1 MGVTFKYKATGMEV
15 YINAALAQ
23 NLERLKVGSIV
34 NKTEK
39 PAKKESKPAKIAA
52 KSKK

>member
-15 YINAALAQ
+15 HIDEALAQ
-23 NLERLKVGSIV
+23 NLEGLKIGSIV

-39 PAKKESKPAKIAA
+39 PAKKESKPAKTAA